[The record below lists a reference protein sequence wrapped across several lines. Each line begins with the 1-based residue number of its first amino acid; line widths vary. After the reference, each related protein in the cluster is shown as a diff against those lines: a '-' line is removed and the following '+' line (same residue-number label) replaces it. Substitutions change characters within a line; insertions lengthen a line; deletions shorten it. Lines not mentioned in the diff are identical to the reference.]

1 MGRRQFPPNGCARVY
16 LRAKDETRD
25 DTVCAYADMGGA
37 CLEYLSNLIENC

>member
-25 DTVCAYADMGGA
+25 DTVCACADMGGA
-37 CLEYLSNLIENC
+37 YPKHLSSLIENC